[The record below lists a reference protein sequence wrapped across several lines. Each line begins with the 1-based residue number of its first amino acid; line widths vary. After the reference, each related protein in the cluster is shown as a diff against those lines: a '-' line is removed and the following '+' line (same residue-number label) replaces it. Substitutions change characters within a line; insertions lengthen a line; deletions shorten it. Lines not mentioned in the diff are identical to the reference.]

1 MWFNSLFGQ
10 TNGLLVANVRHFGAL
25 SNQELIMGITK
36 IRGFIAV
43 GIAIVLLA
51 GCASNEPEDSAGIE
65 PMTEAPAET
74 MAPETKKGPVKPV
87 VKGGKIVVPLDS
99 SDGMGGTETLQGI
112 FYFDFDQ
119 AIVKR
124 SGHAELDKHASVL
137 SGDSLMR
144 VRLEGHADERGTREY
159 NLALGERRANA
170 IRAYLIAQ
178 GASRSQIEVVS
189 YGEEKPVN
197 AGHSESSWAENR
209 RVEVVYR

>member
-1 MWFNSLFGQ
+1 
-10 TNGLLVANVRHFGAL
+10 
-25 SNQELIMGITK
+25 MGISR

-43 GIAIVLLA
+43 SLAAVLLV
-51 GCASNEPEDSAGIE
+51 GCASKEPEDSAG
-65 PMTEAPAET
+65 MDSATEAPAET
-74 MAPETKKGPVKPV
+74 MTSETKTEAAKPMV
-87 VKGGKIVVPLDS
+87 RGGKIVVPLDS
-99 SDGMGGTETLQGI
+99 SDGMAGTETLQGI

-124 SGHAELDKHASVL
+124 SGHVELNKHARVL

-159 NLALGERRANA
+159 TLALGERRANA

-178 GASRSQIEVVS
+178 GASRSQVEVIS

-197 AGHSESSWAENR
+197 AGHSENSWSQNR